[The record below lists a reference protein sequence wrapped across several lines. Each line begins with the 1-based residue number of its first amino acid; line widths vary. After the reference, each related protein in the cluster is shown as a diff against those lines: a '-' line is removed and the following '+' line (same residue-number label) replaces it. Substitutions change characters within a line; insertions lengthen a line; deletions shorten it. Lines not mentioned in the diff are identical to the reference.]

1 MLSDVCVLL
10 VEIFDQSGRWDED
23 WTLSGQVPSLP
34 TPVNRLTAGH
44 LPSLPGENGRLETQ
58 QELCIKPENDPFHPW
73 LPPCGCR
80 QHFFKVGPVDSV
92 GSQGSPAF
100 GRPKHEIVLTIY
112 KALISPTTCPPIQHW
127 QSIHVQ
133 LTWEPSQKSIH
144 KFLLKETSLAHGR
157 PGVTVILGET
167 DHVGQIL
174 RTQLSTMGWLRAG
187 KSEVCLKP
195 RLLCPCLSPLFVW
208 PEHWPQSILG
218 GNVVFKSRCAKHK
231 VGTMNEAQH
240 QAPDSEQAS
249 LKRFVFQRRGQ
260 TSWLFFH

>member
-1 MLSDVCVLL
+1 MASSLWMPPNIFSKL
-10 VEIFDQSGRWDED
+10 V
-23 WTLSGQVPSLP
+23 
-34 TPVNRLTAGH
+34 RLTA
-44 LPSLPGENGRLETQ
+44 LGRKEVQ
-58 QELCIKPENDPFHPW
+58 P
-73 LPPCGCR
+73 
-80 QHFFKVGPVDSV
+80 
-92 GSQGSPAF
+92 F

-112 KALISPTTCPPIQHW
+112 KALISPTTCPPYTA
-127 QSIHVQ
+127 
-133 LTWEPSQKSIH
+133 LTKYTCFSWPENPARKV
-144 KFLLKETSLAHGR
+144 FTSFCWKKLPWRTAGQ
-157 PGVTVILGET
+157 GVTVILGET

-260 TSWLFFH
+260 TSWLFFSLGWPSSWPCSPIPWVRAE